1 MPWLIKQS
9 KTIAEKKCCWSVILI
24 LMCPSMKTN
33 NGLLQVQ
40 CGALDW
46 LIVRLG
52 TAIFGPVPLFA
63 TIPYFIF
70 CISCTGH
77 DPPTFSTNLVR
88 SDEEIDEI
96 MRVQEMATV
105 YCFFQ
110 QTAQQV
116 LRGFSST
123 AFRSS
128 FLLPNSFRK
137 RIPTNEFPN
146 SLPWTCFFIE
156 LRPSNF
162 SSFFYLCGLAF

>member
-1 MPWLIKQS
+1 MLLVSHLDFDVSIHENKQWVATS
-9 KTIAEKKCCWSVILI
+9 AVWSARLANCKTWDTNFWSR
-24 LMCPSMKTN
+24 P
-33 NGLLQVQ
+33 
-40 CGALDW
+40 ALRYNT
-46 LIVRLG
+46 L
-52 TAIFGPVPLFA
+52 
-63 TIPYFIF
+63 F

-96 MRVQEMATV
+96 MWVQEMATV

>member
-1 MPWLIKQS
+1 
-9 KTIAEKKCCWSVILI
+9 
-24 LMCPSMKTN
+24 MCPSMKTN

-63 TIPYFIF
+63 TIPYFVFPVLVMILRRSRRIWCAVTRKSMKLCGSKKWLQFIASFSKQHNKF
-70 CISCTGH
+70 CEAFR
-77 DPPTFSTNLVR
+77 P
-88 SDEEIDEI
+88 
-96 MRVQEMATV
+96 
-105 YCFFQ
+105 
-110 QTAQQV
+110 
-116 LRGFSST
+116 T